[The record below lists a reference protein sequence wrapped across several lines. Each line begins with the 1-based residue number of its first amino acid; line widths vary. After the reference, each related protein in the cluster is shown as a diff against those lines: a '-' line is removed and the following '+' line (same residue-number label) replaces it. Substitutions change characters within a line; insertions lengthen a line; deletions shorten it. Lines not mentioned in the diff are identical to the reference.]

1 MTGDQFVTDIK
12 NIAPALAVLA
22 AVLRALP
29 VLIVSGRARKRGR
42 NPSHATI
49 RIRTLTSSAPWDKYD
64 EKKELWPEDW
74 DNVETKREYR
84 RRERRWIWFFMIV
97 FLAAAIVYGFFFA
110 DDVVSNFIS
119 FRDGTGF
126 LAGPALV
133 LFLLLFSFQVR
144 FLRKIWGDRGLTQTL
159 YGAGGSVTVTGEL
172 SEIRQYCL
180 GALYEA
186 GSTIV
191 SCGEQQ
197 DKDGEYVEIV
207 AATGIWPPQWL
218 NTGPLQLVSFR
229 GQKVVVKVRRT
240 GENEAEWNVSV
251 WSDNVDPGVDE
262 GHRANERNARSFVEA
277 WTFFPG
283 NAEEPAATR

>member
-1 MTGDQFVTDIK
+1 VTGNQFVTDVK
-12 NIAPALAVLA
+12 NFAPALAVLA
-22 AVLRALP
+22 AFLRAIP
-29 VLIVSGRARKRGR
+29 VLIVSGKARKRGR

-49 RIRTLTSSAPWDKYD
+49 RIRTLKSAAPWDKYD
-64 EKKELWPEDW
+64 EKKELWPAHWES
-74 DNVETKREYR
+74 VETKREYR
-84 RRERRWIWFFMIV
+84 KRERRWIWFFMIV
-97 FLAAAIVYGFFFA
+97 FLAAAVVYGFFFV
-110 DDVVSNFIS
+110 DDVVDNFIS

-126 LAGPALV
+126 LAEPAFV

-159 YGAGGSVTVTGEL
+159 YGAGGSVTVSGEL
-172 SEIRQYCL
+172 AEIRQYCL

-191 SCGEQQ
+191 SCTEER
-197 DKDGEYVEIV
+197 DADGEYVEVV

-229 GQKVVVKVRRT
+229 GQKVVVRVRRA
-240 GENEAEWNVSV
+240 GETEWTVSV
-251 WSDNVDPGVDE
+251 WSDNMDPGVDE

-283 NAEEPAATR
+283 GAEDPAATR